1 MVFLELTCLPFLEP
15 TYFAGHYSATVA
27 VYNQDCIVSLSCKIY
42 STHLQNFAFLFSNT
56 KANAQKSN
64 KKEISG
70 VLMIENVTRVH
81 KTSCSI
87 ISRVTLRNQSAKQSA
102 LTVNGEKTPSLL
114 VFQFIKVLVNQLL
127 FW

>member
-1 MVFLELTCLPFLEP
+1 MVFLES

-27 VYNQDCIVSLSCKIY
+27 VCNQDCIVSLSCKIY
-42 STHLQNFAFLFSNT
+42 PFLFLNT

-64 KKEISG
+64 KKKISG

-87 ISRVTLRNQSAKQSA
+87 ISRVTLRNQS
-102 LTVNGEKTPSLL
+102 TRVR
-114 VFQFIKVLVNQLL
+114 
-127 FW
+127 